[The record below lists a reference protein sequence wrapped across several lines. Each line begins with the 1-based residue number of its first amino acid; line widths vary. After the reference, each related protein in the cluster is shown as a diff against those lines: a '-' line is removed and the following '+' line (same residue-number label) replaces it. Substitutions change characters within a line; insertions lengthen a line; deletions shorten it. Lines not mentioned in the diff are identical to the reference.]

1 VRIIPAAIPRMSPN
15 QRVQHALLA
24 LTVFGALG
32 TGLVLGRPPVAG
44 AAAAGAWHLAAGLG
58 SLALLGYHLL
68 YLAVL
73 GYLESRGWASFPLR
87 WNGND
92 FAAAAAAGAFLLGR
106 AGEQGEAGEYRFSQ
120 KALYWW
126 TVAALAVLGATG
138 LGVGFWDRFGTL
150 PLLPRLA
157 ALHRGCALLLL
168 ASLLW
173 HLYGVLTWEGRW
185 WPEWSWIT
193 GAMDADKARL
203 KVPGAWRR
211 RLREE
216 SERASEGAGVSPE
229 ETARAR
235 QTLEKA
241 QVQEDLE
248 RGNRLAHEERY
259 VEALYHYRRALES
272 YPGYSQARYN
282 MARVLTRMGERE
294 MAREAYWEFLSADP
308 FHPLARKAQEALRE
322 LEDLPGGKP

>member
-1 VRIIPAAIPRMSPN
+1 VTTIPAAILRLSPN
-15 QRVQHALLA
+15 QRAQHALLS
-24 LTVFGALG
+24 LTIFGALG
-32 TGLVLGRPPVAG
+32 TGLVLGRPPGTG
-44 AAAAGAWHLAAGLG
+44 AAAAGAWHMAAGLG
-58 SLALLGYHLL
+58 SLGLLGYHLL
-68 YLAVL
+68 YLVVL

-92 FAAAAAAGAFLLGR
+92 FTAAVAAGSILLGR
-106 AGEQGEAGEYRFSQ
+106 TEEQGEAGEYRFSQ

-126 TVAALAVLGATG
+126 TIAALVVLGATG
-138 LGVGFWDRFGTL
+138 LGVGYWSSFGTL

-168 ASLLW
+168 ASVLW

-193 GAMDADKARL
+193 GALDADKARL

-211 RLREE
+211 QIKED
-216 SERASEGAGVSPE
+216 SERAAAGAAVSPE
-229 ETARAR
+229 ETTRVR
-235 QTLEKA
+235 QTQEKA

-282 MARVLTRMGERE
+282 MARVLARMGERE
-294 MAREAYWEFLSADP
+294 MAREAYREFLAADP

-322 LEDLPGGKP
+322 LDDDRGRQP